1 MTRFAKFTR
10 TLRIQNDEY
19 LGQMARRLNV
29 STAFLSRIE
38 NGKAKPS
45 EKIVNGL
52 CTKYS
57 LNEEQV
63 KELHEIVDEARQKIS
78 LSSLQLE
85 PAKEQMVYRFA
96 KSINDFSDD
105 ELNEI
110 YNKIIRIERGAAK

>member
-19 LGQMARRLNV
+19 LGQMARKLNV

-45 EKIVNGL
+45 EKILTGL
-52 CTKYS
+52 CEKYS

-63 KELHEIVDEARQKIS
+63 KELHEIVDEARQKIN

-85 PAKEQMVYRFA
+85 PAKEQMVLRFA
-96 KSINDFSDD
+96 KSINDFSDA
-105 ELNEI
+105 ELKEI
-110 YNKIIRIERGAAK
+110 YQKIIIKEGSAAK